1 MKNVK
6 QSEKLEKRI
15 DELLKKNV
23 EEIKEIQFRKDAAAK
38 ERADVVAKLIELKRS
53 GNLDEFKAAQKR
65 IEEMDAEIALCEE
78 FLDVKQSAPLV
89 SEEEYTKAY
98 NAIMEEHN
106 KVYEKNRARVLELFA
121 EIESIAA
128 DEESRTE
135 YENAIIRR
143 WQRDIYR
150 NNDCPRGANGAIKLF
165 TDKTIYARPF
175 GAFCMRVSQQ
185 GVFLNL
191 KNREQFVNSLC

>member
-15 DELLKKNV
+15 NELMKKNAA
-23 EEIKEIQFRKDAAAK
+23 EIDEINARKDAAAK
-38 ERADVVAKLIELKRS
+38 ERADVLEKLAELKLS
-53 GNLDEFKAAQKR
+53 GNLDEFKAAQNR
-65 IEEMDAEIALCEE
+65 IQELDAEIELCNQFIE
-78 FLDVKQSAPLV
+78 VKQTAPLV
-89 SEEEYTKAY
+89 TEEEYTKAY
-98 NAIMEEHN
+98 NAIMEEHS
-106 KVYEKNRARVLELFA
+106 KVYEKNRARLLELFA
-121 EIESIAA
+121 ELEAIAA

-135 YENAIIRR
+135 YENDVIRR
-143 WQRDIYR
+143 WQSDTYR
-150 NNDCPRGANGAIKLF
+150 NNDCPRGANGAITLF

-191 KNREQFVNSLC
+191 KNRETFVNSLC

>member
-23 EEIKEIQFRKDAAAK
+23 EEIKEIHARKDAAAK
-38 ERADVVAKLIELKRS
+38 ERADVLEKLAELKLS
-53 GNLDEFKAAQKR
+53 GNLDEFKAAQNR
-65 IEEMDAEIALCEE
+65 IQELDAEIELCNQFIE
-78 FLDVKQSAPLV
+78 VKQTAPLV
-89 SEEEYTKAY
+89 TEEEYTKAY

-106 KVYEKNRARVLELFA
+106 KVYEKNRARLLELFA
-121 EIESIAA
+121 ELEAIAA

-143 WQRDIYR
+143 WQSDIYR